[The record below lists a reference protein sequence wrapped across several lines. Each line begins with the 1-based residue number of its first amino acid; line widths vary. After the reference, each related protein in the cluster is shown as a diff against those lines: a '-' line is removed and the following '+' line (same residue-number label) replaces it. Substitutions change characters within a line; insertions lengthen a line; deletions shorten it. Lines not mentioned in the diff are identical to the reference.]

1 MPTLAEIPLGQL
13 ARVRGVDGP
22 RAFRRRLMEMGL
34 VPGVDVKIVTI
45 APLGDPL
52 RIEVRGGQWSI
63 RRAEAA
69 QIQIQASDRR
79 GERTTDRTADR
90 SGERTADR
98 SGERTVGERTADRS
112 DEQAAESSPR
122 AANLPL
128 ARIARTGTD
137 GALDPSRRLHVV
149 LAGNPNVGKTTLF
162 NALTGSTAKVSNYPG
177 ITVERKRGEL
187 PLTKGRVAEV
197 DDIPGTYS
205 VNARSAEEQIAI
217 DGMLGLQGA
226 PVPDV
231 VVVCVDAT
239 SVARSSYLLL
249 QLQELG
255 ARCVV
260 ALTMI
265 DEAKTATPEP
275 RALADLFGCEVVGVT
290 ARTKH
295 GLADLVAAID
305 RASQREFRATWRW
318 TPSNA
323 LREHVETVRD
333 SLPATWTFAARHGLV
348 DSPKRDA
355 SAGKDT
361 EAARETTDN
370 AARDP
375 GSLAGAYRSAPETD
389 SVSDIADRA
398 LALWA
403 LTCVEPRTGD
413 DDDELDVPHALRAA
427 VIARDIGRDSSAPD
441 AGALDDEAVLG
452 RWRFLDREIPPLIKK
467 AVDRR
472 RTQRIDRVLLHRVGG
487 FAVFLAVM
495 SAVFMSLFWGADPL
509 IGWIEAAFG
518 ALGDLVREQLGSGIF
533 TDFLVD
539 GVIGGVGSVLVFL
552 PQIVLLFLFL
562 GFLEDCGYLARIA
575 YLMDRI
581 MRSMNLHGRAFV
593 PMLSGFACAI
603 PAILATRTME
613 RRRDR
618 ILTMMV
624 VPLMTCSARLPVYT
638 LVIAAL
644 LPGSH
649 LVQGLVMVG
658 MYVFSVLTALVAA
671 WVMAK
676 TVKPLK
682 AKRLPFLIELP
693 PYRLP
698 RVLDVVRSMRTKS
711 FMFLREAGTVILAC
725 SVALWALLYFPR
737 ELPANS
743 PDFTALAERAQ
754 TDEAKKLVEEQE
766 AALRLE
772 NSYGGRIGHAI
783 EPVIAPL
790 GFDWKIGVGIVGA
803 FAAREVFVS
812 TLGIVFGLAGAD
824 ENPAPLRDAIR
835 DAKKPDGSRAYTPLM
850 GLSLMIFFALA
861 CQCMSTLALV
871 RRETRSWRWPAF
883 LFGYMTVLAWVMSF
897 LVYQGGR
904 LLGFS

>member
-1 MPTLAEIPLGQL
+1 MRSLAEIPLGQS
-13 ARVRGVDGP
+13 ARVREVLGP

-34 VPGVDVKIVTI
+34 VGGVDVKVVTL
-45 APLGDPL
+45 APLGDPIQ
-52 RIEVRGGQWSI
+52 IEVRGGQWSI

-69 QIQIQASDRR
+69 QIPIDDRDARPSRSSRPSSGSDASSASR
-79 GERTTDRTADR
+79 GSDAKSA
-90 SGERTADR
+90 SGTSSA
-98 SGERTVGERTADRS
+98 SGPSS
-112 DEQAAESSPR
+112 DAP
-122 AANLPL
+122 
-128 ARIARTGTD
+128 D
-137 GALDPSRRLHVV
+137 GAGDAQAIESRFEDPPISATAEPSTAPRERLHVV

-177 ITVERKRGEL
+177 ITVERRRGEL
-187 PLTKGRVAEV
+187 ALTKGVFADV

-205 VNARSAEEQIAI
+205 VNARSSEEQIAI
-217 DGMLGLQGA
+217 DGILGLHGA

-231 VVVCVDAT
+231 VVVCIDAT
-239 SVARSSYLLL
+239 SVARSAYLLM

-255 ARCVV
+255 VRCVV

-305 RASQREFRATWRW
+305 RTSRKPHRAVWRW
-318 TPSNA
+318 RPSSA
-323 LREHVETVRD
+323 LADHVETTRAA
-333 SLPATWTFAARHGLV
+333 LPAEWTFATRNRL
-348 DSPKRDA
+348 
-355 SAGKDT
+355 
-361 EAARETTDN
+361 AAEGATAFVAPDN
-370 AARDP
+370 
-375 GSLAGAYRSAPETD
+375 
-389 SVSDIADRA
+389 A

-403 LTCVEPRTGD
+403 LTCIEPRTGD
-413 DDDELDVPHALRAA
+413 DDDELDVPDALRSA
-427 VIARDIGRDSSAPD
+427 VIARGIAASDTGSADGP
-441 AGALDDEAVLG
+441 GFDDEAVLG
-452 RWRFLDREIPPLIKK
+452 RWRFLDREVPPLIKR

-472 RTQRIDRVLLHRVGG
+472 RTQRIDRVLLHRAAG
-487 FAVFLAVM
+487 FGVFAAVM
-495 SAVFMSLFWGADPL
+495 TVVFMSLFWGADPM

-518 ALGDLVREQLGSGIF
+518 ALGDLVRDKLGSGIF
-533 TDFLVD
+533 TDFIVD
-539 GVIGGVGSVLVFL
+539 GVIGGVGSVIVFL
-552 PQIVLLFLFL
+552 PQIMLLFLFL

-575 YLMDRI
+575 YLMDRV

-644 LPGSH
+644 LPGSA
-649 LVQGLVMVG
+649 LVQALVMVG
-658 MYVFSVLTALVAA
+658 MYLFSVITALAAA
-671 WVMAK
+671 WVMSK

-698 RVLDVVRSMRTKS
+698 RVHDVVRSMRTKS
-711 FMFLREAGTVILAC
+711 WMFLREAGTVILAC
-725 SVALWALLYFPR
+725 SIALWALLYFPR
-737 ELPANS
+737 ELPAGS
-743 PDFTALAERAQ
+743 PDFAAMAEQAP
-754 TDEAKKLVEEQE
+754 TEEAKKLVEEKE

-783 EPVIAPL
+783 EPAIAPL

-812 TLGIVFGLAGAD
+812 TLGIVFGLADAD
-824 ENPAPLRDAIR
+824 EEPEPLRDAIR
-835 DAKKPDGSRAYTPLM
+835 DAKKADGTRAYTPLM
-850 GLSLMIFFALA
+850 GLALMIFFALA
-861 CQCMSTLALV
+861 CQCMSTLAVV
-871 RRETRSWRWPAF
+871 RRETGTWRWPAF